1 MEEGGVFSRGTGFLV
16 SRSTDRDLGKLGKL
30 GGIIVPAIKIQSSLC
45 ETTSPLP
52 SSFPSFDR
60 PISPDLS
67 FSSSP
72 YRAIKIR
79 LTLDYSF
86 PWRGNLARITDI
98 TRSA

>member
-1 MEEGGVFSRGTGFLV
+1 MEEGGIFSRGTGFLV

-30 GGIIVPAIKIQSSLC
+30 GGIIVPTIKIQPLC
-45 ETTSPLP
+45 ETI
-52 SSFPSFDR
+52 SFDR
-60 PISPDLS
+60 RLSPFFFL
-67 FSSSP
+67 FSP
-72 YRAIKIR
+72 YRTIKIQ